1 MDDDKVQKFCG
12 RQMPN
17 PIQLNNANK
26 LRIIFSSNNDVNGDG
41 FSIFWKAVCG
51 GNFSTPE
58 GQFTSPG
65 YPISYDDNLNCQYI
79 INAKPQ
85 DYVLINFEAPFELE
99 HASGC
104 RWDYVQV
111 EETSI
116 INPRRRR
123 IKKCGSTLPATIVYQ
138 GPIKV
143 TFRTDR

>member
-1 MDDDKVQKFCG
+1 
-12 RQMPN
+12 MPN

-51 GNFSTPE
+51 GNFSTAE

-65 YPISYDDNLNCQYI
+65 YPISYSNNLNCQYI

-85 DYVLINFEAPFELE
+85 DYVLINFEAPFDLE
-99 HASGC
+99 AASRC

-116 INPRRRR
+116 TN
-123 IKKCGSTLPATIVYQ
+123 K
-138 GPIKV
+138 
-143 TFRTDR
+143 